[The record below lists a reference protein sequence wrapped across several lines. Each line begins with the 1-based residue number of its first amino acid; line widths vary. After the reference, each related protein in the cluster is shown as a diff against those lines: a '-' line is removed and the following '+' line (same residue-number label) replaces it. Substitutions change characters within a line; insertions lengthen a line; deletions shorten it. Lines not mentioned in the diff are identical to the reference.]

1 MVTCDRCG
9 NKLWNKDGDS
19 GKLKL
24 AWKKRSI
31 KATLLTLFSGNYDG
45 RHYFECQY
53 NLCESC
59 RQQLERWMLGGDGQ

>member
-1 MVTCDRCG
+1 METCDRCG

-24 AWKKRSI
+24 TWKRRSV
-31 KATLLTLFSGNYDG
+31 KATLFTFFDGNYDG
-45 RHYFECQY
+45 YRYFGCEY

-59 RQQLERWMLGGDGQ
+59 RQKLEKWMSGGSGQ